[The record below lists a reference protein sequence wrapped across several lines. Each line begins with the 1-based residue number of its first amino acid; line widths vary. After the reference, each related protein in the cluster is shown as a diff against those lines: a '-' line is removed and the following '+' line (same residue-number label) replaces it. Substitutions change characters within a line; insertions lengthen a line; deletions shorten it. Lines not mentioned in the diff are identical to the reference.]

1 MTQPL
6 HFSHVSIVRIYASFA
21 FLVLPF
27 YINDFSS
34 IFIPDW
40 RWWLVIDYVLVKLVP
55 LAGAAW
61 QIRTGQFSSQE
72 LGFKPQGIKPFI
84 AWTLGL
90 TLVCT
95 IIDQNAYT
103 FTGNLPGYASLG
115 GMPAITS
122 PLWDW
127 IDLTLGLALV
137 ALCEEL
143 VFRGYLHALFRQ
155 LSLPPGAIIALS
167 SAAFGLAHWCLGL
180 HAVLITGFIGA
191 IFMIAYMRTGSLYA
205 IILAHF
211 FVNFIDFSGVIPK
224 SIFQLF

>member
-1 MTQPL
+1 MTQPI
-6 HFSHVSIVRIYASFA
+6 HSSHSSTVRISAGFA

-34 IFIPDW
+34 IFIQDW
-40 RWWLVIDYVLVKLVP
+40 RWWLGIDYVLVKLVP

-61 QIRTGQFSSQE
+61 LIRTGQFSCQE
-72 LGFKPQGIKPFI
+72 LGCKPQRVGLFI

-95 IIDQNAYT
+95 LIDQNAYT
-103 FTGNLPGYASLG
+103 LTTNLPGYAPLG
-115 GMPAITS
+115 AMPAITS

-143 VFRGYLHALFRQ
+143 VFRGYLHAIFRQ
-155 LSLPPGAIIALS
+155 MAMPPVVIIVMS
-167 SAAFGLAHWCLGL
+167 STAFGLAHWCLGL
-180 HAVLITGFIGA
+180 PAVLITGLIGA
-191 IFMIAYMRTGSLYA
+191 VLMTAYMRTGSLYA
-205 IILAHF
+205 MVLAHF
-211 FVNFIDFSGVIPK
+211 LINFIDFSGVIPK
-224 SIFQLF
+224 SIFHFL